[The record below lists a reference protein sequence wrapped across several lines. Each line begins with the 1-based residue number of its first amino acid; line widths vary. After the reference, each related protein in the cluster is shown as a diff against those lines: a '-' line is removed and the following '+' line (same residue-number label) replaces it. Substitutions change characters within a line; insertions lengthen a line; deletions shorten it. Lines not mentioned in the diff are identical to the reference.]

1 MVFARVSTVE
11 ETTDS
16 IEESIR
22 RTPDVLKRA
31 EALSGFE
38 GVYYLVDRSSGKT
51 LTITLWETEEAMR
64 NSEEA
69 ANRIRTDE
77 AAASGGKIVSVD
89 HFEVAAAELR

>member
-1 MVFARVSTVE
+1 MFARVSTFE

-16 IEESIR
+16 IEESLR

-31 EALSGFE
+31 EALSGFK

-64 NSEEA
+64 DSEEA

-77 AAASGGKIVSVD
+77 ATASGGNIVSVD
-89 HFEVAAAELR
+89 HYEVAAAELR